1 MGLGR
6 EELVLNTWKLLS
18 EILGE
23 AYRPGSY
30 EIVDTTT
37 GNVVQTAGNRMDA
50 SDDCAYLNK
59 QVRARGGKSIYSFRP
74 KKTTNEAGWGTGWRR
89 NSIWDRATELERQP
103 QQQQQPAQGSK
114 PQGPKPAATG
124 AVVWRG
130 AQFKDTELFT
140 TKKHKDT
147 GKNIEGGLIP
157 ALKEKGA
164 TISRAPDGSGIALI
178 PHGYRIDTT
187 VWKDWSSNRSR
198 AEINAT
204 TDSVKGMPTPSAKG
218 ATPTYD
224 VLMQA
229 RSSGEGESPS
239 ILVTKVVWAPLDR
252 SSVEG
257 QQPDARQAKLEL
269 LMDTDD
275 PSELAQMFPA
285 PAKGPGLERPQ
296 PSQELPPNPL
306 MAPSKVT
313 FTKGGASAPAARDSA
328 WQDIDLARVPKRKG

>member
-1 MGLGR
+1 MSAWR
-6 EELVLNTWKLLS
+6 LLS

-23 AYRPGSY
+23 
-30 EIVDTTT
+30 T
-37 GNVVQTAGNRMDA
+37 
-50 SDDCAYLNK
+50 
-59 QVRARGGKSIYSFRP
+59 
-74 KKTTNEAGWGTGWRR
+74 GWGTGWRR
-89 NSIWDRATELERQP
+89 NSIWDRASELERQP

-114 PQGPKPAATG
+114 PQGPKTAATG

-164 TISRAPDGSGIALI
+164 TVSRAPDGSGIAVI
-178 PHGYRIDTT
+178 PHGYQIDTT
-187 VWKDWSSNRSR
+187 VWKDWSPNRSR
-198 AEINAT
+198 AEILAT
-204 TDSVKGMPTPSAKG
+204 TDSVKGMPAQSAKG

-257 QQPDARQAKLEL
+257 QQPEARQAKLEL

-285 PAKGPGLERPQ
+285 RQTGNTLGKPQ
-296 PSQELPPNPL
+296 QASGELPPNPL

-313 FTKGGASAPAARDSA
+313 FTKGGTSAPAARDSA
-328 WQDIDLARVPKRKG
+328 WQDIDLSRVPKRKG